1 MKVIFVPHYIN
12 LELREIID
20 FGLERNELMEY
31 FPLTKEL
38 TKMSRKYIC
47 DVIYSIVGDEFEEW
61 VNARVNLRHE
71 KMAEKKD
78 LMLSLDPEIARCY
91 EASQALSRKFLDFKF
106 CHFEIN
112 HQFSILCFRK

>member
-1 MKVIFVPHYIN
+1 MIFVPHYEN
-12 LELREIID
+12 LELRQIID
-20 FGLERNELMEY
+20 FALQHPEVMEF

-47 DVIYSIVGDEFEEW
+47 DVIYSVVGDEFKEW
-61 VNARVNLRHE
+61 INARVEHRHR

-91 EASQALSRKFLDFKF
+91 EAS
-106 CHFEIN
+106 
-112 HQFSILCFRK
+112 